1 MEYKTISDTI
11 HGSIRVEEWALG
23 LLETL
28 ELQRLSSIRQ
38 LGLSYLVFPGANHS
52 RLEHSLG
59 AYHVA
64 LSMARV
70 LRLPEEEVRL
80 VACAALLHD
89 IGHGPFSHTLEGVL
103 AAQTGRDHMEF
114 TKDAILGRGGPIR
127 PEDRAAYPEVP
138 DVPEALERAG
148 LDPRTVADLVR
159 GTSPVEG
166 LGARSGPEGHR
177 YLAEIIHSAIDCD
190 QVDYLQR
197 DAHYTG
203 VAHGVIDY
211 QRLLQTLGVHQGALA
226 VDRKGLTAVE
236 GILVARSL
244 MYSSVY
250 FHKTVRIAES
260 MMARAVEALPGTIQG
275 VQPMVD
281 GELMTWLSAQ
291 GGFPGEVAG
300 RLKYRRLYKR
310 ALQWS
315 REDLSPEEGT
325 ALLALA
331 KDPRRRRAMEAALC
345 HRVGAPEGSVLLD
358 VPMPE
363 LLVSEPRFHRVDMVI
378 LDGGKAV
385 SFRRASAFAGGL
397 RTRDVV
403 DWVAMVAADPG
414 YRDAVAKVA
423 AKVIFS

>member
-1 MEYKTISDTI
+1 MGYKTVSDTV
-11 HGSIRVEEWALG
+11 HGSIRVEEWALP

-28 ELQRLSSIRQ
+28 EVQRLSGIRQ

-70 LRLPEEEVRL
+70 LRLPEEEARL

-103 AAQTGRDHMEF
+103 AAQTGRDHMEL
-114 TKDAILGRGGPIR
+114 TKEAILGRGGPIPR
-127 PEDRAAYPEVP
+127 EEREAFPEVP
-138 DVPEALERAG
+138 DVPGALEGAG
-148 LDPRTVADLVR
+148 LEPEAVADLVR
-159 GTSPVEG
+159 GGGGEG
-166 LGARSGPEGHR
+166 LAVAAGRR
-177 YLAEIIHSAIDCD
+177 YLGEIIHSAIDCD
-190 QVDYLQR
+190 QLDYLQR

-211 QRLLQTLGVHQGALA
+211 HRLLQTLALHRGGLA

-250 FHKTVRIAES
+250 FHKTVRIAEA
-260 MMARAVEALPGTIQG
+260 MLARAVEALPGSMG
-275 VQPMVD
+275 KVQAMVD
-281 GELMTWLSAQ
+281 GELLAWLPAQ
-291 GGFPGEVAG
+291 GGLAAEVAR
-300 RLKYRRLYKR
+300 RLRYRRLYKR

-315 REDLSPEEGT
+315 KGELSPEEAT

-331 KDPRRRRAMEAALC
+331 KDPRRRRAAEAALC

-363 LLVSEPRFHRVDMVI
+363 LLVSEPRFHRVDLVI
-378 LDGGKAV
+378 LDDGRAV
-385 SFRRASAFAGGL
+385 GFGRASAFAAGL
-397 RTRDVV
+397 RTREVV
-403 DWVAMVAADPG
+403 DWVAMVAAPPR
-414 YRDAVAKVA
+414 YREAVAKVA
-423 AKVIFS
+423 SRVLFS